1 MKRLIFLCLSS
12 IVLLLSCGTP
22 KEAITNYLEKTKDT
36 TGTNLINLVEPVI
49 QKNDLLSIKVYSLSA
64 DPRIDAMY
72 NLPEQTV
79 AGSSTTTSTAGFL
92 VDVNGDIDHDDRLPI
107 FLFSILPGTND

>member
-49 QKNDLLSIKVYSLSA
+49 QKNDLLTISVKYIFKFPVQ
-64 DPRIDAMY
+64 IDI
-72 NLPEQTV
+72 
-79 AGSSTTTSTAGFL
+79 G
-92 VDVNGDIDHDDRLPI
+92 VNYL
-107 FLFSILPGTND
+107 